1 MLILDA
7 RSGKIEDR
15 MFRDLVQ
22 TLQPRDALALNDT
35 RVIRARMRG
44 LLRKANGTSRA
55 IEVFF
60 AEPAAGG
67 GWRVLCRPGR
77 RIEAGD
83 QVEFSGGKR
92 GVFAEADAADGALR
106 VLRMESESGLM
117 ALLEQ
122 HGEIPLPPYI
132 GREANDDDAASYQT
146 VFAGPSGAVAAP
158 TAGLHFTPDVLEA
171 IRARNVAVA
180 QLTLHV
186 GIGTF
191 LPVRADD
198 PRHHVLRPERFELS
212 STAAEQ
218 LESARAKGGRI
229 VAVGTTVTRT
239 LEFVVRKHGAFRADA
254 GETDLFILPGFEFR
268 AVDALLTNFHL
279 PKSTLLM
286 LVAAFAGREQI
297 LRAYRH
303 AVAER
308 YRFYSYGDCMLILR

>member
-1 MLILDA
+1 VLLDGGA
-7 RSGKIEDR
+7 RATVLERDGGF
-15 MFRDLVQ
+15 FRL
-22 TLQPRDALALNDT
+22 
-35 RVIRARMRG
+35 RV
-44 LLRKANGTSRA
+44 
-55 IEVFF
+55 
-60 AEPAAGG
+60 
-67 GWRVLCRPGR
+67 
-77 RIEAGD
+77 
-83 QVEFSGGKR
+83 
-92 GVFAEADAADGALR
+92 EADAPLDAWLEAHGA
-106 VLRMESESGLM
+106 M
-117 ALLEQ
+117 
-122 HGEIPLPPYI
+122 PLPPYI
-132 GREANDDDAASYQT
+132 TRAALDEDADRYQT
-146 VFAGPSGAVAAP
+146 VYARVPGAVAAP